1 MRQTTLIYSSSA
13 QEGLLRFVGPYRATS
28 ADLSVSGSYHSH
40 GTRIIAPS
48 TIGTL
53 ILYGQN
59 AEKMEIT
66 VDETDQLQDANS
78 LDDDE

>member
-28 ADLSVSGSYHSH
+28 ADLSVSGSYHAY

-48 TIGTL
+48 TFGTL

-59 AEKMEIT
+59 PETMEVTI
-66 VDETDQLQDANS
+66 DEDDQLTDVNS
-78 LDDDE
+78 VDNNE